1 MGYSYADIKRY
12 RKNELIIREG
22 EVADVIFLILE
33 GKVRLIKRDEQ
44 DREVEIGY
52 LSEGQVFGEMGFIL
66 EEARTYTAKAFTNVK
81 LKLINPRVFSE
92 LYDTEH
98 ADLIKPIIQSMAE
111 RIRHYNMLLLENAD
125 KASIINKTSD
135 DNSPEL
141 TIIPK
146 TDYALEALNGKS
158 KIEIGEYPLYCGRFS
173 RRRSD
178 DMFHSN
184 NLMLYD
190 NPPFTVSRSHFSVL
204 LFKDELVFYD
214 RGSTLG
220 TFVNNIQIGGSRRA
234 ERKTV
239 LHKGSNEVQIGSVNS
254 LLVFDFIVS

>member
-1 MGYSYADIKRY
+1 MGYTYSEMVRY
-12 RKNELIIREG
+12 RKGDLIIREG
-22 EVADVIFLILE
+22 EVADVIFLVMK
-33 GKVRLIKRDEQ
+33 GKVKLLKRDEQ
-44 DREVEIGY
+44 ERDVEIGY

-66 EEARTYTAKAFTNVK
+66 EEARTYTAKAHTDVT
-81 LKLINPRVFSE
+81 LKQINPRVFSE

-98 ADLIKPIIQSMAE
+98 ADLVKPIIQSMAE

-135 DNSPEL
+135 DNSPAL
-141 TIIPK
+141 TIIPQ
-146 TDYALEALNGKS
+146 TDYAIEALNGKS
-158 KIEIGEYPLYCGRFS
+158 KIEISEYPLYCGRFS

-184 NLMLYD
+184 NLFLYD
-190 NPPFTVSRSHFSVL
+190 NAPFTVSRSHFSVI
-204 LFKDELVFYD
+204 LFKNELMFYD

-220 TFVNNIQIGGSRRA
+220 TFVNNIQIGGSRKA
-234 ERKTV
+234 ERKTI

-254 LLVFDFIVS
+254 LLVFDFVVK